1 MRTRTG
7 DLIETVK
14 QDVLGHSHIVERCSE
29 CGDDDL
35 PERIRAEHEPTGTT
49 TAAGYGWAHQQQV
62 RASWGSLVATGKVR
76 CAPSG
81 EPIQPREHRRNSHD
95 HHP

>member
-35 PERIRAEHEPTGTT
+35 PERIRAEHEPT
-49 TAAGYGWAHQQQV
+49 
-62 RASWGSLVATGKVR
+62 
-76 CAPSG
+76 
-81 EPIQPREHRRNSHD
+81 
-95 HHP
+95 